1 VKIMSIQQIAHISYN
16 EKNHSGRP
24 DSKTVFSDVIKYL
37 PNDLLTG
44 ITILLQDTGY
54 ITIRPIKLA
63 RMDWYR
69 LDRSVKKMG
78 GIWVSGTS
86 LSHWSIPLTRPN

>member
-1 VKIMSIQQIAHISYN
+1 MIVQQVESISFN
-16 EKNHSGRP
+16 EKNRGGRP
-24 DSKTVFSDVIKYL
+24 DSKTVFSDVIKYI

-44 ITILLQDTGY
+44 ITILLQDSGY

-63 RMDWYR
+63 RIDWYR

-78 GIWVSGTS
+78 GVWVRGAR
-86 LSHWSIPLTRPN
+86 LSHRRDRKSVV

>member
-1 VKIMSIQQIAHISYN
+1 M
-16 EKNHSGRP
+16 
-24 DSKTVFSDVIKYL
+24 FSNVIRCI

-78 GIWVSGTS
+78 GVWVRGSS
-86 LSHWSIPLTRPN
+86 ISHWNIPLTRLN

>member
-1 VKIMSIQQIAHISYN
+1 MSIQQVDHVSFN
-16 EKNHSGRP
+16 ENNFTGRP
-24 DSKTVFSDVIKYL
+24 DSKSVFLDIIRCL

-54 ITIRPIKLA
+54 ISIRPIKLA
-63 RMDWYR
+63 RVDWYR

-78 GIWVSGTS
+78 GVWVRGSS
-86 LSHWSIPLTRPN
+86 LSHWSIPLTRRNQ

>member
-1 VKIMSIQQIAHISYN
+1 MSMQQIEHIYT
-16 EKNHSGRP
+16 EKNYSGRP
-24 DSKTVFSDVIKYL
+24 DSKSVFSSVISCL

-69 LDRSVKKMG
+69 LDRSVRKMG
-78 GIWVSGTS
+78 GVWVRGSS
-86 LSHWSIPLTRPN
+86 LSHWSIPLTRLN

>member
-1 VKIMSIQQIAHISYN
+1 MSIEQIEHISYN
-16 EKNHSGRP
+16 EKNNSGRP
-24 DSKTVFSDVIKYL
+24 DSKTVFSDVIRFL

-86 LSHWSIPLTRPN
+86 LSHWSIPLARPN